1 MEEKEIS
8 VEKVAG
14 NTLYILDNMKPG
26 DKGYDQAIRA
36 NDMLLKHHEA
46 ILRIETDEYEFDK
59 KMQLE
64 QAKINIEKEKLE
76 FEMKKL
82 DAENAAKEKE
92 FKLKDVENAAKEK
105 EFKLKDVENKVVA
118 FGTATTLAL
127 GIANLIYNVW
137 GLNKVGKFEQTGV
150 WRSTASKIF
159 TNKIGKK

>member
-14 NTLYILDNMKPG
+14 NTLDILDNMKPE

-46 ILRIETDEYEFDK
+46 ILRIETDESEFDK

-64 QAKINIEKEKLE
+64 QAKIDIEKDKLK

-82 DAENAAKEKE
+82 DDENAAKEKE
-92 FKLKDVENAAKEK
+92 FKLKDI
-105 EFKLKDVENKVVA
+105 ENKVVA